1 MPGPTRRSRPGP
13 GSTRTGSVPWS
24 RPTWPRPVARPARGP
39 PTWPRPGCSP
49 SPPAWPRWSASPAPP
64 SSRPLIWPPWS
75 RPGWAEP
82 GQEAA
87 DRFPGAQDMD
97 AGTSG
102 VDGDRLAQSR
112 EAAAPVGPDPAP
124 VFGLFAAAAQGA
136 PGAAREAEV
145 QHDHGVGRAQTQ
157 GQVAVVG
164 AEVAVDDPFAAL
176 DQVGLAGGPP
186 GGPGRCGPVRPGLP
200 EQRVQFGHRQAG
212 RAAKVM
218 AQRRLARP
226 TAPEDHHSSHPTMM
240 GPGDRWPTAAQFIGK
255 PLISPNVGR
264 CMAAPDPAE

>member
-13 GSTRTGSVPWS
+13 GSTRTGSVSWS

-87 DRFPGAQDMD
+87 DRFPGAQDMG
-97 AGTSG
+97 AGTRG
-102 VDGDRLAQSR
+102 VGGGGLAQSG
-112 EAAAPVGPDPAP
+112 EAAAPVGPAPAP
-124 VFGLFAAAAQGA
+124 VFGLFGAAAQGA

-145 QHDHGVGRAQTQ
+145 QPDHGVGRAQAQ
-157 GQVAVVG
+157 GQIAVIG
-164 AEVAVDDPFAAL
+164 AKIALDDPFVAP
-176 DQVGLAGGPP
+176 DQVVLAGGPLSRF
-186 GGPGRCGPVRPGLP
+186 GRCGPIRAGPP

-212 RAAKVM
+212 RAAKVLG
-218 AQRRLARP
+218 QRRLSRP
-226 TAPEDHHSSHPTMM
+226 TTAQDHHVSHLTMM
-240 GPGDRWPTAAQFIGK
+240 GQATAG
-255 PLISPNVGR
+255 
-264 CMAAPDPAE
+264 